1 MDFFENA
8 MNKAKDVF
16 DVACKKTGEVIETGK
31 QKLDIATLEN
41 KISKDFE
48 ALGRIYFELIKE
60 SDDLEFKIANLKA
73 SISEK
78 QAQIS
83 KIKEEMEQ

>member
-41 KISKDFE
+41 KLSKDFE